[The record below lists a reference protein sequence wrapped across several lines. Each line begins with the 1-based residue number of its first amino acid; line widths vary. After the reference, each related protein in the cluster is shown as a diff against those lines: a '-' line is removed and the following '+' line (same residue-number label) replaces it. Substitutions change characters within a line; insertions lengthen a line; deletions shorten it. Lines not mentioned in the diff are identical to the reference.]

1 MDKLPQKTLIIIVI
15 IYLAAFIYFFLFSV
29 FSFASVN
36 IVGKTLTSPDDHGLN
51 MDISV
56 LIDKPESEV
65 QILSNFKISWI
76 LSNSLKLFIQHLLPI
91 QSTALVVAFSLFFP
105 WKLGPQGMQI
115 PFVNVIGKSILLF
128 LILTLIYSG
137 LTEGLLPGIL
147 KKQSEQLYLTD
158 MAINYF
164 EEAKTELDSE
174 KKEKNYSYIITM
186 LKAYLQI
193 DSNNPVVKD
202 TLDWVE
208 SAFKLKPD
216 ITNSNRTISNE
227 KSSIGQEA
235 SDLINKSSDFFNEK
249 DYFSALYYANMAFKL
264 DDSRLEAQRIAALSR
279 EAIRSLEPDSS
290 ERDAKIYFQEK
301 RTGFKL
307 LNEGNSIEAYY
318 IFKKLSVSS
327 NKDKDIPE
335 FLSRS
340 LEAISDKSFF
350 IDEAE
355 KYLSLPGIDN
365 IVFLENPKTLV
376 SIKKMILLHNSE
388 AFFFDIEVIILDN
401 LNNIQKHYS
410 APYGKYYSESKSIIM
425 NAIDRNNSNI
435 SFKPVYF
442 SGKDKEPENILLKL
456 SPNLIDLRYLGQ
468 SGNAIEFMNIIEL
481 FNYGS
486 ILNKYGYLKKPS
498 QILLLERIIKPF
510 TFLVLSFFSVS
521 LGWFLRIKKYTFP
534 LMALILIP
542 VIGYLIYNITL
553 FYEYGINLILGFSL
567 LTAGFYPA
575 LIILTVSQAVVLFLS
590 MVSIASQKD

>member
-1 MDKLPQKTLIIIVI
+1 
-15 IYLAAFIYFFLFSV
+15 
-29 FSFASVN
+29 
-36 IVGKTLTSPDDHGLN
+36 
-51 MDISV
+51 
-56 LIDKPESEV
+56 
-65 QILSNFKISWI
+65 
-76 LSNSLKLFIQHLLPI
+76 
-91 QSTALVVAFSLFFP
+91 
-105 WKLGPQGMQI
+105 MQI
-115 PFVNVIGKSILLF
+115 PFVDVIGKSILLF

-186 LKAYLQI
+186 LRAYLQI
-193 DSNNPVVKD
+193 DSDNPVVKD
-202 TLDWVE
+202 TLDWAE
-208 SAFKLKPD
+208 SAFKIKPD
-216 ITNSNRTISNE
+216 ITNSNSTISTE
-227 KSSIGQEA
+227 KNAIGQEA
-235 SDLINKSSDFFNEK
+235 ADLINKASDFYNEE

-301 RTGFKL
+301 RTGFEL

-318 IFKKLSVSS
+318 IFKKLSVNS

-350 IDEAE
+350 IDEAG
-355 KYLSLPGIDN
+355 KYLSLPGINN

-376 SIKKMILLHNSE
+376 SIKKMILLDASK
-388 AFFFDIEVIILDN
+388 AFFFDIEVIKLDN

-442 SGKDKEPENILLKL
+442 SGADKEPENMILKL
-456 SPNLIDLRYLGQ
+456 SPDLIDLRYLGQ
-468 SGNAIEFMNIIEL
+468 PENAIEFMNIIEL

-486 ILNKYGYLKKPS
+486 ILNKYGYLKEPS

-510 TFLVLSFFSVS
+510 TFLVLSFLSVS
-521 LGWFLRIKKYTFP
+521 IGWFLRIKKYTFP
-534 LMALILIP
+534 LMALIFIP
-542 VIGYLIYNITL
+542 IIGYLIYNLTL
-553 FYEYGINLILGFSL
+553 FYEFGINLVLGFSL
-567 LTAGFYPA
+567 LKAGFYPA
-575 LIILTVSQAVVLFLS
+575 LTILIISQAVVLFLS

>member
-15 IYLAAFIYFFLFSV
+15 VYLAAFIYFFLFSV

-36 IVGKTLTSPDDHGLN
+36 IVGKTLTNPDDHGFN
-51 MDISV
+51 MDISI
-56 LIDKPESEV
+56 LIDKPESGN

-76 LSNSLKLFIQHLLPI
+76 LSNSLKLFIQYLLPI

-105 WKLGPQGMQI
+105 WKLGPQGIQI
-115 PFVNVIGKSILLF
+115 PFVDVIGKSILLF

-137 LTEGLLPGIL
+137 LTEALLPGIL

-174 KKEKNYSYIITM
+174 KKEKNYLYIIAM

-193 DSNNPVVKD
+193 DSDNPVVKD

-208 SAFKLKPD
+208 STFKIKPD
-216 ITNSNRTISNE
+216 ITNSNSTISKE
-227 KSSIGQEA
+227 KNSIGQEA
-235 SDLINKSSDFFNEK
+235 SDLINKASDFFDEE

-264 DDSRLEAQRIAALSR
+264 DDSRPEAQRIAALSR

-301 RTGFKL
+301 RTGFEL

-318 IFKKLSVSS
+318 IFKKLSVNS

-355 KYLSLPGIDN
+355 KYLPLPGIDN

-376 SIKKMILLHNSE
+376 SIKKMILLDNSK
-388 AFFFDIEVIILDN
+388 AFFFDIEVIQLDN

-425 NAIDRNNSNI
+425 NAIDRNNSKI

-442 SGKDKEPENILLKL
+442 SGADKEPENIILKL
-456 SPNLIDLRYLGQ
+456 SPDLIDLRYLGQ
-468 SGNAIEFMNIIEL
+468 PDNAIEFMNIIEL
-481 FNYGS
+481 YNYGS
-486 ILNKYGYLKKPS
+486 ILNKYGYLKEPS

-542 VIGYLIYNITL
+542 IIGYFIYYITL

-567 LTAGFYPA
+567 LTVGFYPA

-590 MVSIASQKD
+590 LVSIASQKD